1 MRLNTHSSTEKWE
14 MISLFVKGTTI
25 CMKHIRPKSFC
36 GDHKLNLLQT
46 SSERAVLRLNHTAQ
60 LKSGKRRSSSKKD
73 ELLLS
78 QRQPGHE
85 SDPAA
90 IEVIQSIEA
99 AVQRL
104 TSFVA
109 ELGTMGPVK
118 VLDRVYAPREVREG
132 LLLRRLPILNRIY
145 AFSAGHESKKKV

>member
-1 MRLNTHSSTEKWE
+1 
-14 MISLFVKGTTI
+14 
-25 CMKHIRPKSFC
+25 
-36 GDHKLNLLQT
+36 LQI

-118 VLDRVYAPREVREG
+118 VLDRVYAPREVRRVR
-132 LLLRRLPILNRIY
+132 LLLSIRNRI
-145 AFSAGHESKKKV
+145 